1 MPAAR
6 TRLSKPI
13 RSIFA
18 PLRLLVDAARFIFT
32 SRAYN
37 LHMRIQLESINF
49 DLTPTIRAHVEE
61 KIGSLARM
69 MERFEKDGDVLV
81 AVEVSKPSRHHKQGD
96 VFFASATFSIL
107 GKTFRMEQ
115 YDADLHVAIDRIKDR
130 IKDDI
135 RDFKEKT
142 IERSRGR

>member
-1 MPAAR
+1 
-6 TRLSKPI
+6 
-13 RSIFA
+13 
-18 PLRLLVDAARFIFT
+18 
-32 SRAYN
+32 
-37 LHMRIQLESINF
+37 MRIQLESINF

-115 YDADLHVAIDRIKDR
+115 YDADLHAAIDRIKDR